1 MEVGQYI
8 IITRTNSVS
17 FFWHADYNFLYADV
31 GTNGRANDSGV
42 LGRSDVTRLIE
53 NGNLNI
59 PPPQPL
65 TGRNADVPFVIVGDE
80 AFPLKEYLVKPYPSR
95 QLDQD
100 KRIFNNR
107 LSRARRIVENV
118 FGILASR
125 FGIFQRALSFDPDK
139 VTAFVLASCALHNL
153 LRSKT
158 SSRKIY
164 TPEGMFDND
173 DDLGELRT
181 ASRDSCFVNLVLQG
195 GNRNNT
201 LIQMVR

>member
-1 MEVGQYI
+1 MYV
-8 IITRTNSVS
+8 
-17 FFWHADYNFLYADV
+17 DV

-42 LGRSDVTRLIE
+42 LGRSHVTRLIE

-65 TGRNADVPFVIVGDE
+65 TGRHADVPFVIVGDE
-80 AFPLKEYLVKPYPSR
+80 AFPLKEYLVKPYPNR
-95 QLDQD
+95 KLDQD
-100 KRIFNNR
+100 KKKNYYR

-139 VTAFVLASCALHNL
+139 VTTFVLASCALHNL

-173 DDLGELRT
+173 DDLGKLRT
-181 ASRDSCFVNLVLQG
+181 ASRDNCFVNFIQQG

-201 LIQMVR
+201 DARAVRDEFCDYFNTNGQVEWQWDVI